1 MEQNEKSQKVL
12 AAERKVAEAKA
23 MLNRAKKEESRKIR
37 SIQNAKKYTMG
48 GMIVKYFPEC
58 YDFSNEELLRIIAC
72 AFSLPDVKNMIKNV
86 VKERPK
92 SSINNSEM
100 EGEKIDAE

>member
-23 MLNRAKKEESRKIR
+23 MLNRAKKEESRKLR
-37 SIQNAKKYTMG
+37 SIQNAKKYAMG

-58 YDFSNEELLRIIAC
+58 YDFSNEEMLRIIAC
-72 AFSLPDVKNMIKNV
+72 AFASRDTKNMIERVLRERNGSYTEIEE
-86 VKERPK
+86 KED
-92 SSINNSEM
+92 ED
-100 EGEKIDAE
+100 E